1 MVPRYERRRRG
12 DMDTAWMEL
21 NRRKLLRMT
30 AGGLMG
36 SLFLPLVP
44 IRLASAAVR
53 TGRRL
58 ILIELSGANDG
69 LNTIIPTADGR
80 YQELRPTIGIETQRR
95 AELSSEF
102 ALNAAMKDMM
112 TGWSKGEMAVVH
124 GLGYPGANR
133 SHFKSIAIWETGGDG
148 SQSGRQGW
156 LTEDIEGLH
165 GAEALDAHGISLG
178 GGMGVFTSPGGMW
191 MTMTSARQFQNIEPL
206 GIKAVS
212 TQNEAL
218 SLLMDRARTLDGAM
232 QSIAG
237 KMSRSRGSRYNIRGG
252 KLAEQMNHI
261 ASLIDAGVKAPVFK
275 TLIGGFDTHENQSWR
290 HRNLLEDLSRSISG
304 LRKALIRMGEWDNT
318 LIMTYSEFGRRAYE
332 NESDGTDH
340 GTAAPHFLCG
350 GSVAGGLYGDH
361 PDLHNLVDGDMEF
374 TMDYR
379 SLYQAVLGDW
389 FEITPN
395 RFSNFADKRLTGML
409 HA

>member
-1 MVPRYERRRRG
+1 MPEN
-12 DMDTAWMEL
+12 WMEL
-21 NRRKLLRMT
+21 NRRKLLQMT
-30 AGGLMG
+30 AGGLAG

-44 IRLASAAVR
+44 LKLASAAVR

-69 LNTIIPTADGR
+69 LNTIIPSDNPR
-80 YQELRPTIGIETQRR
+80 YKALRPTIGIPEKNQ
-95 AELSSEF
+95 AALSAEF

-112 TGWSKGEMAVVH
+112 QSWSKGEMAVVH

-148 SQSGRQGW
+148 NRAGRQGW
-156 LTEDIEGLH
+156 LTEDIEGLQ
-165 GAEALDAHGISLG
+165 GADMLDAHGISLG

-206 GIKAVS
+206 NINAVS

-218 SLLMDRARTLDGAM
+218 SLLMDRAQTLDGAM

-237 KMSRSRGSRYNIRGG
+237 KMSRSRGNRHRIRGG
-252 KLAEQMNHI
+252 KLAEQMTHI
-261 ASLIDAGVKAPVFK
+261 ASLIEAGVKAPVFK
-275 TLIGGFDTHENQSWR
+275 SLIGGFDTHENQPWR
-290 HRNLLEDLSRSISG
+290 HRRLLEDVSQSISG
-304 LRKALIRMGEWDNT
+304 LRRALKRMDEWDNT
-318 LIMTYSEFGRRAYE
+318 LIMTYSEFGRRAHE

-350 GSVAGGLYGDH
+350 GNVAGGLYGVH
-361 PDLHNLVDGDMEF
+361 PDLEKLIDGDMQF

-389 FEITPN
+389 FGITPN
-395 RFSNFADKRLTGML
+395 RFSQFEDKRLAGML
-409 HA
+409 RS